1 MIKRLI
7 FDIDGTLVT
16 GINFDKAI
24 TESLL
29 KYNIFSEENKQ
40 KFFDAM
46 ITYEDNYNE
55 YEKNQYTQYFSK
67 VLGYQFYNDFLDD
80 HFKNLLTYAIPKVN
94 YKLVEKI
101 DQLSKKYELVL
112 LSNYFENL
120 QRDRLEHI
128 GINKYFSE
136 YYGEKICKPNK
147 KVFLEAIRNK

>member
-7 FDIDGTLVT
+7 FDVDGTIIT
-16 GINFDKAI
+16 GTTFDKAM
-24 TESLL
+24 TKTLL

-40 KFFDAM
+40 KFINAT
-46 ITYEDNYNE
+46 ITYEDNYNG

-67 VLGYQFYNDFLDD
+67 VLGYQFDNDFLDI
-80 HFKNLLTYAIPKVN
+80 HFKNLVTYAIPKVN
-94 YKLVEKI
+94 YKLIEKI

-147 KVFLEAIRNK
+147 QVFFEAIRNK